1 MILNILNVEKV
12 IRYTFYKLLR
22 DKVSS
27 DNENLI
33 MFSVRFIFLR
43 YILEASNKR
52 LLSTILQ
59 QQQVGHIKEFAYFRT
74 LR

>member
-59 QQQVGHIKEFAYFRT
+59 QQQIGHIKEFAYFRT

>member
-1 MILNILNVEKV
+1 MILNFLNVEKV